1 MLDYVNKRRIKLYKI
16 WYSAN
21 LYILSAKEISFAFL
35 LHNVSGR
42 RIVNTI
48 YEHLVLLPSF
58 FFQNINQKLPAC
70 WADEFLSWY
79 YRDDTFVKKILN
91 SFNAKFDNESI
102 NFILLVWLMS
112 YWITHNDTT
121 ELYKLQLW
129 IEIYLDIVHHI
140 S

>member
-1 MLDYVNKRRIKLYKI
+1 MIQCK
-16 WYSAN
+16 S
-21 LYILSAKEISFAFL
+21 
-35 LHNVSGR
+35 LHFVCEGNFFCFSPAWCQWSQNCKYYLRTPCFV
-42 RIVNTI
+42 TT
-48 YEHLVLLPSF
+48 F
-58 FFQNINQKLPAC
+58 FFQNINQELPAC

-140 S
+140 SQWEKANVFRVHQF